1 MAVQLGILQA
11 LTQRML
17 DSQDT
22 SKLSILL
29 MKDDIKRESHCTC
42 LETKNDMESCFR
54 VRGQ

>member
-17 DSQDT
+17 ASQDT

-29 MKDDIKRESHCTC
+29 MKEDIKRESHCTC
-42 LETKNDMESCFR
+42 LET
-54 VRGQ
+54 